1 MELNNN
7 QNFFP
12 VYDMLLEQVKSMPNC
27 EVPLNSN
34 NITELKNKIDNL
46 DKVGKDMVYVLIRIH
61 SLRFSNSK
69 LLDVP
74 YYGDRVLSN
83 NNETSDTLYDITF
96 DIKKFPNILSRM
108 LIVFCDLHL
117 RKIKEDTDKS
127 K

>member
-74 YYGDRVLSN
+74 YNGERILSN
-83 NNETSDTLYDITF
+83 NNETSDNLYDITF

-117 RKIKEDTDKS
+117 RKIKEDTDKT